1 MSLNNEEIIWSLFLQ
16 GDTNAFSLLF
26 KKYYSPL
33 YNYGLKLCSNS
44 CITEDCL
51 QGFFVY
57 LHENRKTIGDVKNVK
72 AYLFISFRRALFT
85 VLKKERN
92 FTDFNYEKHN
102 SNSFAFSPEE
112 LKINQEITFAQ
123 TSSITLILNTLSP
136 REREVIYLKYY
147 GELSMSDISTTMD
160 ISYQSVLNTLQKAFS
175 KIRKTIE
182 NNMLSAILKK

>member
-26 KKYYSPL
+26 KKYYASL
-33 YNYGLKLCSNS
+33 YNYGIKLCNNS

-51 QGFFVY
+51 QAFFIY
-57 LHENRKTIGDVKNVK
+57 LHDNRNTIGEVKNIK
-72 AYLFISFRRALFT
+72 AYLFISFRRALFCT
-85 VLKKERN
+85 LKKERN
-92 FTDFNYEKHN
+92 FTDLN
-102 SNSFAFSPEE
+102 SDTENISNFEFSPEE
-112 LKINQEITFAQ
+112 LKIHQEISFVQ
-123 TSSITLILNTLSP
+123 TNSITLILNTLSP

-147 GELSMSDISTTMD
+147 GELSMSDISTSMD

-182 NNMLSAILKK
+182 NNMLSAILRK

>member
-33 YNYGLKLCSNS
+33 YNYGIKLCSNS
-44 CITEDCL
+44 CVTEDCL

-57 LHENRKTIGDVKNVK
+57 LYENRNTIGEVKNIK
-72 AYLFISFRRALFT
+72 AYLFISFRRTLFSA
-85 VLKKERN
+85 LKKERN
-92 FTDFNYEKHN
+92 FTDLN
-102 SNSFAFSPEE
+102 SDTQNSSNFEFSPEE
-112 LKINQEITFAQ
+112 LKIHQEISFAQ
-123 TSSITLILNTLSP
+123 TSSITLILNTLAP

-147 GELSMSDISTTMD
+147 GALSMSEIASTMD

>member
-1 MSLNNEEIIWSLFLQ
+1 MSINNEEIIWSLFLQ

-26 KKYYSPL
+26 KKYYSSL
-33 YNYGLKLCSNS
+33 YNYGLKLCNNS
-44 CITEDCL
+44 CVTEDCL
-51 QGFFVY
+51 QTFFVY
-57 LHENRKTIGDVKNVK
+57 LHDNRKTIGDVKNVK
-72 AYLFISFRRALFT
+72 SYLFISFRRALFT
-85 VLKKERN
+85 SLKKERN
-92 FTDFNYEKHN
+92 FTDFNSEKQN

-112 LKINQEITFAQ
+112 LKIDQEISFAQ

-147 GELSMSDISTTMD
+147 GELSMSEIATTMD